1 MPLTDAMCLH
11 VLLVPAVDDRTQGR
25 QFIVNKQ
32 RAGQTGD
39 NWNRGTYG
47 RRQDVK
53 PLYEKEKYIDQHK
66 IDMQAGVAERAK
78 NLTSNGFRYPSPNK
92 LSSGLGAYWGVI
104 GSKHEH
110 MPDFAVVQKGAKPG
124 PVVHESRQMVTNPPK
139 KMARRPPA
147 ASSARAPSRTRSATA
162 STADASTRGTPTPT
176 TLRGRRRFRSERRG
190 RRRYRGGRRF
200 RRRASRSTFSTATSA
215 SLPPRCTLRTRV
227 CRSGRSRSRSL
238 RRWRIVRST
247 LRVGPGAAGRARCQ
261 VPRVP
266 PRPAGGR

>member
-1 MPLTDAMCLH
+1 MA
-11 VLLVPAVDDRTQGR
+11 AGEDRNTGR
-25 QFIVNKQ
+25 QFVVNKQ

-110 MPDFAVVQKGAKPG
+110 MPDFAVVQKGAMPAPFE
-124 PVVHESRQMVTNPPK
+124 PVS
-139 KMARRPPA
+139 
-147 ASSARAPSRTRSATA
+147 
-162 STADASTRGTPTPT
+162 
-176 TLRGRRRFRSERRG
+176 LRGVQYELPHV
-190 RRRYRGGRRF
+190 
-200 RRRASRSTFSTATSA
+200 RRRAANGGPAVSSHSLTSHH
-215 SLPPRCTLRTRV
+215 
-227 CRSGRSRSRSL
+227 
-238 RRWRIVRST
+238 
-247 LRVGPGAAGRARCQ
+247 
-261 VPRVP
+261 
-266 PRPAGGR
+266 